1 MPDRL
6 PRELRVLYELARV
19 VATGPYSL
27 DEVLERICN
36 EVRTAFGF
44 ARVRLVRR
52 EDDPLLDEALV
63 LRRAAVDGA
72 RVAIPLLVE
81 GRCLGHLLAEGTA
94 SELDELDIHLLSTIG
109 LVAGV
114 FVAKAEQYEELQ
126 RALEELRRVDEL
138 KDQFVSIASHELR
151 TPIAVVHGL
160 ASTAYLRDGE
170 LPPEQ
175 ARELLRTL
183 FEQSLRLRDL
193 TEQLLDL
200 SRADSGR
207 IAIRPRLFN
216 PHESVEALLPRIA
229 PDRVGDVRVE
239 IDPAYELV
247 SDPDAFER
255 VVGNLIGNALKYGR
269 PPVVVR
275 GGDRDGSFRLAVEDC
290 GPGVP
295 GSFVPHLFERF
306 TRADETRRRHGGAG
320 LGLAIAYEFAEAVGA
335 ELDYEQAEPRGARFV
350 FALPVER

>member
-27 DEVLERICN
+27 DEVLERICD
-36 EVRTAFGF
+36 EVRSAFPF
-44 ARVRLVRR
+44 SRVRLVRH
-52 EDDPLLDEALV
+52 ESDPLLDEALAV
-63 LRRAAVDGA
+63 RRATVDGG

-94 SELDELDIHLLSTIG
+94 RDLDELDLHLLSTIG
-109 LVAGV
+109 LVAAV
-114 FVAKAEQYEELQ
+114 FVAKTEQYEELQ
-126 RALEELRRVDEL
+126 RALEELRRIDEL

-160 ASTAYLRDGE
+160 ATTAYLRAGE

-175 ARELLRTL
+175 AGELLRTL

-193 TEQLLDL
+193 TEQLLEL

-207 IAIRPRLFN
+207 IDVRPRVFC
-216 PHESVEALLPRIA
+216 PHDSVESLLPRIA
-229 PDRVGDVRVE
+229 PDRVDDVLVE
-239 IDPAYELV
+239 IDPGYQLV
-247 SDPDAFER
+247 SDPDAFDR

-275 GGDRDGSFRLAVEDC
+275 GCDLDGAFRLAVEDR

-295 GSFVPHLFERF
+295 RSFVPHLFERF
-306 TRADETRRRHGGAG
+306 TRADETRKPHGGAG
-320 LGLAIAYEFAEAVGA
+320 LGLAIAHEFAEAVGA
-335 ELDYEQAEPRGARFV
+335 ELDYEPAEPQGARFV
-350 FALPVER
+350 FAVPI